1 MGLFRKRP
9 APTDPQNAT
18 HDAIAAGCPVA
29 SLYYVCRF
37 ADGDLDINRYWLE
50 RAQAVLLK
58 DLMSEVAR

>member
-1 MGLFRKRP
+1 MGMFKKRP
-9 APTDPQNAT
+9 GPTDPHNET
-18 HDAIAAGCPVA
+18 HEAIAEGCPVA